1 MKTLFLECNMG
12 AAGDMLMA
20 ALWELT
26 EDKETALECIHSI
39 DLPHTSISFD
49 NTVTCGISCTKAHV
63 VIAGEEES
71 YNHIHNAPHHHFT
84 LSDVYEIIDS
94 LNISDNVKERSKSVY
109 NTIAAA
115 ESKVHNIDVSMIHF
129 HELGMLDA
137 IADVVICCFLIEG
150 LNVDKIVVSPINVGN
165 GTVRCAHGL
174 VPVPAP
180 ATAQILI
187 GIPYYK
193 SNIGGELCTPTGA
206 AILKIFADD
215 FSDMPEMTV
224 KSIGYGAGSKE
235 FEQANCIRAFLGE
248 MENNS
253 SDEVIELVCN
263 VDDMTAEEL
272 SFACEKLFSSDALDV
287 YTQPAY
293 MKKGRLGT
301 VITVMCREENKKN
314 IITCIFKYTSTI
326 GIREHICKR
335 YVLDRKEELI
345 KSPLGEIRAKC
356 SSGFGADK
364 IKYEFDDL
372 KKIADEKNM
381 SVFEVKKLLENNS
394 LTN

>member
-26 EDKETALECIHSI
+26 EDKETALECIRSI
-39 DLPHTSISFD
+39 GLPHTSISFD

-63 VIAGEEES
+63 VIAGEEEEQ
-71 YNHIHNAPHHHFT
+71 NHTHNASHHHFT

-94 LNISDNVKERSKSVY
+94 LNISDSVKEKSKSVY
-109 NTIAAA
+109 NTIATA
-115 ESKVHNIDVSMIHF
+115 ESKVHNTDVSMVHF

-137 IADVVICCFLIEG
+137 VADVVVCCFLIES
-150 LNVDKIVVSPINVGN
+150 LNADKIVVSLINVGS
-165 GTVRCAHGL
+165 GTVKCAHGL

-187 GIPYYK
+187 GIPYYQ
-193 SNIGGELCTPTGA
+193 SHISGELCTPTGA
-206 AILKIFADD
+206 AILKTFADD

-248 MENNS
+248 TENNS
-253 SDEVIELVCN
+253 SDEVIEFVCN

-301 VITVMCREENKKN
+301 VITVLCREENKKN
-314 IITCIFKYTSTI
+314 IIKCIFKYTSTI

-356 SSGFGADK
+356 SSGFGVEK

-372 KKIADEKNM
+372 KRIADEKNM
-381 SVFEVKKLLENNS
+381 SVFEVKKLLENNK
-394 LTN
+394 

>member
-26 EDKETALECIHSI
+26 EDKETALECIRSI
-39 DLPHTSISFD
+39 GLPHTSISFD

-71 YNHIHNAPHHHFT
+71 HNHTHNASHHHFT
-84 LSDVYEIIDS
+84 LSDVYEIIDN
-94 LNISDNVKERSKSVY
+94 LNISDNVKEKSKSVY
-109 NTIAAA
+109 STIAAA
-115 ESKVHNIDVSMIHF
+115 ESKVHNTDVSMVHF

-137 IADVVICCFLIEG
+137 IADVVICCFLIEE
-150 LNVDKIVVSPINVGN
+150 LHPDKIIVSPINAGS
-165 GTVRCAHGL
+165 GTVKCAHGIL
-174 VPVPAP
+174 PVPAP

-187 GIPYYK
+187 GVPYYK
-193 SNIGGELCTPTGA
+193 SNISGELCTPTGA
-206 AILKIFADD
+206 AILRTFADD

-235 FEQANCIRAFLGE
+235 FEQANCIRACLGE
-248 MENNS
+248 TENNS

-272 SFACEKLFSSDALDV
+272 SFACEKLFSLDALDV
-287 YTQPAY
+287 YTQPVY
-293 MKKGRLGT
+293 MKKDRLGT
-301 VITVMCREENKKN
+301 VITVLCKEENKKN
-314 IITCIFKYTSTI
+314 IIKCIFKYTSTI
-326 GIREHICKR
+326 GIREHICRR

-345 KSPLGEIRAKC
+345 KSPLGEIRVKC
-356 SSGFGADK
+356 SSGFDVEK

-372 KKIADEKNM
+372 KRIADEKNM
-381 SVFEVKKLLENNS
+381 SVFEVKKLLKNNK
-394 LTN
+394 

>member
-39 DLPHTSISFD
+39 GLPHTSISFD

-71 YNHIHNAPHHHFT
+71 HNHTHNASHHHFT

-94 LNISDNVKERSKSVY
+94 LNISDNVKEKSKSVY
-109 NTIAAA
+109 STIAAA
-115 ESKVHNIDVSMIHF
+115 ESKVHNTNASMVHF

-137 IADVVICCFLIEG
+137 IADVVVCCFLIEG
-150 LNVDKIVVSPINVGN
+150 LNADKIVVSPINVGS
-165 GTVRCAHGL
+165 GTVKCAHGL

-193 SNIGGELCTPTGA
+193 SNIDGELCTPTGA
-206 AILKIFADD
+206 AILKAFADD

-235 FEQANCIRAFLGE
+235 FEQANCIRAFFGE
-248 MENNS
+248 IENDS

-301 VITVMCREENKKN
+301 AITVLCKEENKKN
-314 IITCIFKYTSTI
+314 IIKCIFKYTSTI
-326 GIREHICKR
+326 GIREHICRR

-345 KSPLGEIRAKC
+345 KSPLGEIRVKC
-356 SSGFGADK
+356 SSGFDVEK

-372 KKIADEKNM
+372 KRIADEKNM
-381 SVFEVKKLLENNS
+381 SVFEVKKLLENNK
-394 LTN
+394 

>member
-26 EDKETALECIHSI
+26 EDKETALECIRSI
-39 DLPHTSISFD
+39 GLPHTSISFD

-63 VIAGEEES
+63 VIAGEEEEQ
-71 YNHIHNAPHHHFT
+71 NHTHNASHHHFT

-94 LNISDNVKERSKSVY
+94 LNISDNVKEKSKSVY
-109 NTIAAA
+109 NTIATA
-115 ESKVHNIDVSMIHF
+115 ESKVHNTDVSMVHF

-137 IADVVICCFLIEG
+137 VADVVVCCFLIES
-150 LNVDKIVVSPINVGN
+150 LNADKIVVSLINVGS
-165 GTVRCAHGL
+165 GTVKCAHGL

-187 GIPYYK
+187 GIPYYQ
-193 SNIGGELCTPTGA
+193 SHISGELCTPTGA
-206 AILKIFADD
+206 AILKTFADD

-248 MENNS
+248 TENNS
-253 SDEVIELVCN
+253 SDEVIEFVCN

-301 VITVMCREENKKN
+301 VITVLCREENKKN
-314 IITCIFKYTSTI
+314 IIKCIFKYTSTI

-356 SSGFGADK
+356 SSGFGVEK

-372 KKIADEKNM
+372 KRIADEKNM
-381 SVFEVKKLLENNS
+381 SVFEVKKLLENNK
-394 LTN
+394 

>member
-39 DLPHTSISFD
+39 GLPHTSISFD

-63 VIAGEEES
+63 VIAGEEEEK
-71 YNHIHNAPHHHFT
+71 NHTHNASHHHFT
-84 LSDVYEIIDS
+84 LSDVYGIIDS
-94 LNISDNVKERSKSVY
+94 LNISDNVKGKSKSVY
-109 NTIAAA
+109 STIAAA
-115 ESKVHNIDVSMIHF
+115 ESKVHNTDVSMVHF

-137 IADVVICCFLIEG
+137 IADVVVCCFLIES
-150 LNVDKIVVSPINVGN
+150 LNADKIVVSPINVGS

-187 GIPYYK
+187 GIPYYQ
-193 SNIGGELCTPTGA
+193 SHISGELCTPTGA
-206 AILKIFADD
+206 AILKTFADD
-215 FSDMPEMTV
+215 FSDMPVMTV

-248 MENNS
+248 TENNF

-301 VITVMCREENKKN
+301 VITVLCREENKKN
-314 IITCIFKYTSTI
+314 IIKCIFKYTSTI

-356 SSGFGADK
+356 SSGFGVEK

-372 KKIADEKNM
+372 KRIADEKNM
-381 SVFEVKKLLENNS
+381 SVFEVKKLLKNNK
-394 LTN
+394 

>member
-39 DLPHTSISFD
+39 GLPHTSISFD

-63 VIAGEEES
+63 VIAGEEEEQ
-71 YNHIHNAPHHHFT
+71 NHTHNASHHHFT
-84 LSDVYEIIDS
+84 LSDVYEIIDN
-94 LNISDNVKERSKSVY
+94 LNISDNVKEKSKSVY

-115 ESKVHNIDVSMIHF
+115 ESKVHNTDVAMVHF

-137 IADVVICCFLIEG
+137 IADVVVCCFLIES
-150 LNVDKIVVSPINVGN
+150 LNADKIVVSPINVGR
-165 GTVRCAHGL
+165 GTVKCAHGL

-187 GIPYYK
+187 GIPYYQ
-193 SNIGGELCTPTGA
+193 SHISGELCTPTGA
-206 AILKIFADD
+206 AILKTFADD
-215 FSDMPEMTV
+215 FSDMPVMTV

-235 FEQANCIRAFLGE
+235 FEQVNCIRAFLGE
-248 MENNS
+248 IENNS

-301 VITVMCREENKKN
+301 VITVLCREENKKN
-314 IITCIFKYTSTI
+314 IIKCIFKYTSTI

-356 SSGFGADK
+356 SSGFGVEK

-372 KKIADEKNM
+372 KRIADKKNM
-381 SVFEVKKLLENNS
+381 SVFEVKKLLKNNK
-394 LTN
+394 

>member
-39 DLPHTSISFD
+39 GLPHTCISFD

-71 YNHIHNAPHHHFT
+71 HNHTHNASHHHFT
-84 LSDVYEIIDS
+84 LSDVYEIIDG
-94 LNISDNVKERSKSVY
+94 LNISDNVKEKSKSVY
-109 NTIAAA
+109 NIIAAA
-115 ESKVHNIDVSMIHF
+115 ESKVHNTDVSMVHF

-137 IADVVICCFLIEG
+137 IADVVVCCFLIEG
-150 LNVDKIVVSPINVGN
+150 LNADKIVVSPINVGS

-180 ATAQILI
+180 AAAQILI

-193 SNIGGELCTPTGA
+193 SNIDGELCTPTGA
-206 AILKIFADD
+206 AILKAFADD

-235 FEQANCIRAFLGE
+235 FEQANCIRAFFGE
-248 MENNS
+248 IENDS
-253 SDEVIELVCN
+253 SDEVIELVCS

-287 YTQPAY
+287 YTQPVY

-301 VITVMCREENKKN
+301 AITVLCREENKKN
-314 IITCIFKYTSTI
+314 IIKCIFKYTATI

-345 KSPLGEIRAKC
+345 KSLLGEIRAKC
-356 SSGFGADK
+356 SSGFGVEK
-364 IKYEFDDL
+364 IKYEFDDV
-372 KKIADEKNM
+372 KRIAEEKNM
-381 SVFEVKKLLENNS
+381 SVFEVKKILENNK
-394 LTN
+394 

>member
-39 DLPHTSISFD
+39 GLPHTSISFD
-49 NTVTCGISCTKAHV
+49 NTVTCGISCTKVHV

-71 YNHIHNAPHHHFT
+71 HNYTHNASHHHFT
-84 LSDVYEIIDS
+84 LSNVYEIIDC
-94 LNISDNVKERSKSVY
+94 LNISDNVKEKSKSVY

-115 ESKVHNIDVSMIHF
+115 ESKVHNTDVSMVHF

-137 IADVVICCFLIEG
+137 IADVVVCCFLIEG
-150 LNVDKIVVSPINVGN
+150 LNADKIVVSPINVGS

-193 SNIGGELCTPTGA
+193 SNISGELCTPTGA
-206 AILKIFADD
+206 AILKTFAND

-235 FEQANCIRAFLGE
+235 FEQANCIRAFFGE
-248 MENNS
+248 TENNS

-287 YTQPAY
+287 YTQPVY

-301 VITVMCREENKKN
+301 IITVLCREENKKN
-314 IITCIFKYTSTI
+314 IIKCIFKYTATI

-356 SSGFGADK
+356 SSGFGVEK

-372 KKIADEKNM
+372 KRIADEKKM
-381 SVFEVKKLLENNS
+381 SVFEVKNLLENNK
-394 LTN
+394 

>member
-26 EDKETALECIHSI
+26 EDKETALECIHSVG
-39 DLPHTSISFD
+39 LPHTSISFD

-63 VIAGEEES
+63 VIAGEEEEQ
-71 YNHIHNAPHHHFT
+71 NHTHNASHHHFT

-94 LNISDNVKERSKSVY
+94 LNISDNVKEKSKSVY
-109 NTIAAA
+109 STIAAA
-115 ESKVHNIDVSMIHF
+115 ESKVHNTDVSMVHF

-137 IADVVICCFLIEG
+137 IADVVVCCFLIES
-150 LNVDKIVVSPINVGN
+150 LNADKIVVSPINVGS
-165 GTVRCAHGL
+165 GTVKCAHGL

-187 GIPYYK
+187 GIPYYQ
-193 SNIGGELCTPTGA
+193 SHISGELCTPTGA
-206 AILKIFADD
+206 AILRTFADD
-215 FSDMPEMTV
+215 FSDMPEMTI

-248 MENNS
+248 TENNS

-287 YTQPAY
+287 YTQPVY

-301 VITVMCREENKKN
+301 AITVLCREENKKN
-314 IITCIFKYTSTI
+314 IIKCIFKYTSTI

-356 SSGFGADK
+356 SSGFGVEK

-372 KKIADEKNM
+372 KRIADEKNM
-381 SVFEVKKLLENNS
+381 SVFEVKKLLENNK
-394 LTN
+394 

>member
-26 EDKETALECIHSI
+26 EDKETALECIRSI
-39 DLPHTSISFD
+39 GLPHTSISFD

-71 YNHIHNAPHHHFT
+71 HNHTHNASHHHFT
-84 LSDVYEIIDS
+84 LSDVYGIIDN
-94 LNISDNVKERSKSVY
+94 LNISDSVKEKSKSVY
-109 NTIAAA
+109 STIAAA
-115 ESKVHNIDVSMIHF
+115 ESKVHNTDVSMVHF

-137 IADVVICCFLIEG
+137 IADVVVCCFLIEG
-150 LNVDKIVVSPINVGN
+150 LNADKIVVSPINVGS
-165 GTVRCAHGL
+165 GTVKCAHGL

-187 GIPYYK
+187 GIPYYQ
-193 SNIGGELCTPTGA
+193 SHISGELCTPTGA
-206 AILKIFADD
+206 AILKTFADV

-248 MENNS
+248 TENNS

-272 SFACEKLFSSDALDV
+272 SFACEKLFSSDALDI
-287 YTQPAY
+287 YIQPAY

-301 VITVMCREENKKN
+301 AITVLCREENKKN
-314 IITCIFKYTSTI
+314 IIKCIFKYTATI

-356 SSGFGADK
+356 SSGFGVEK

-372 KKIADEKNM
+372 KRIADEKNM
-381 SVFEVKKLLENNS
+381 SVFEVKKLLENNK
-394 LTN
+394 

>member
-150 LNVDKIVVSPINVGN
+150 LNVDKIVVSPINVGS

-248 MENNS
+248 TENNS

-301 VITVMCREENKKN
+301 VITVLCREENKKN

-372 KKIADEKNM
+372 KRIADEKNM

>member
-26 EDKETALECIHSI
+26 EDKETALECIRSI
-39 DLPHTSISFD
+39 GLPHTSISFD

-63 VIAGEEES
+63 VIAGEEEEQ
-71 YNHIHNAPHHHFT
+71 NHTHNASHHHFT

-94 LNISDNVKERSKSVY
+94 LNISDNVKEKSKSVY
-109 NTIAAA
+109 RTIAAA
-115 ESKVHNIDVSMIHF
+115 ESTVHNTDVSMVHF

-137 IADVVICCFLIEG
+137 IADVVVCCFLIEG
-150 LNVDKIVVSPINVGN
+150 LNADKIVVSPINVGS
-165 GTVRCAHGL
+165 GTIKCAHGL

-187 GIPYYK
+187 GIPYYQ
-193 SNIGGELCTPTGA
+193 SHISGELCTPTGA
-206 AILKIFADD
+206 AILKTFADD
-215 FSDMPEMTV
+215 FSDMPVMTV

-235 FEQANCIRAFLGE
+235 FEQVNCIRAFLGE
-248 MENNS
+248 IENNS

-301 VITVMCREENKKN
+301 VITVLCREENKKN
-314 IITCIFKYTSTI
+314 IIKCIFKYTSTI

-356 SSGFGADK
+356 SSGFGVEK

-372 KKIADEKNM
+372 KRIADKKNM
-381 SVFEVKKLLENNS
+381 SVFEVKKLLKNNK
-394 LTN
+394 

>member
-39 DLPHTSISFD
+39 GLPHTSISFD

-63 VIAGEEES
+63 VIAGEEEEQ
-71 YNHIHNAPHHHFT
+71 NHTHNGSHHHFT

-94 LNISDNVKERSKSVY
+94 LNISDNVKEKSKSVY

-115 ESKVHNIDVSMIHF
+115 ESKVHNTDVSMVHF

-137 IADVVICCFLIEG
+137 IADVVVCCFLIES
-150 LNVDKIVVSPINVGN
+150 LNADKIVVSPINVGS
-165 GTVRCAHGL
+165 GTVKCAHGL

-187 GIPYYK
+187 GIPYYQ
-193 SNIGGELCTPTGA
+193 SHISGELCTPTGA
-206 AILKIFADD
+206 AILKTFADD
-215 FSDMPEMTV
+215 FSDMPVMTV

-235 FEQANCIRAFLGE
+235 FEQVNCIRAFLGE
-248 MENNS
+248 TENNS

-287 YTQPAY
+287 YTQPVY

-301 VITVMCREENKKN
+301 AITVLCREENKKN
-314 IITCIFKYTSTI
+314 IIKCIFKYTSTI

-335 YVLDRKEELI
+335 YVLDREEELI

-356 SSGFGADK
+356 SSGFGVEK

-372 KKIADEKNM
+372 KRIADEKNM
-381 SVFEVKKLLENNS
+381 SVFEVKKLLENNK
-394 LTN
+394 

>member
-71 YNHIHNAPHHHFT
+71 HNHIHNAPHHHFT
-84 LSDVYEIIDS
+84 LSDVYEIIDR

-150 LNVDKIVVSPINVGN
+150 LNVDKIVVSPINVGS

-253 SDEVIELVCN
+253 SDEVIEFVCN

-272 SFACEKLFSSDALDV
+272 SFACEKLFFSDALDV

-301 VITVMCREENKKN
+301 VITVLCREENKKN
-314 IITCIFKYTSTI
+314 IIKCIFKYTSTI

-335 YVLDRKEELI
+335 YVLNRKEELI

-372 KKIADEKNM
+372 KRIADEKNM

>member
-39 DLPHTSISFD
+39 GLPHTSISFD

-63 VIAGEEES
+63 VIVGEEEEQ
-71 YNHIHNAPHHHFT
+71 NHTHNASHHHFT
-84 LSDVYEIIDS
+84 LSDVYGIIDN
-94 LNISDNVKERSKSVY
+94 LNISDNVKEKSKSVY

-115 ESKVHNIDVSMIHF
+115 ESKVHNTDVSMVHF

-137 IADVVICCFLIEG
+137 IADVVVCCFLIES
-150 LNVDKIVVSPINVGN
+150 LNADKIVVSPINVGN
-165 GTVRCAHGL
+165 GTVKCAHGL

-187 GIPYYK
+187 GIPYYQ
-193 SNIGGELCTPTGA
+193 SHISGELCTPTGA
-206 AILKIFADD
+206 AILKTFADD

-248 MENNS
+248 TENNS

-301 VITVMCREENKKN
+301 VITVLCREENKKN
-314 IITCIFKYTSTI
+314 IIKCIFKYTSTI

-356 SSGFGADK
+356 SSGFGVEK
-364 IKYEFDDL
+364 TKYEFDDL
-372 KKIADEKNM
+372 KRIADAKNM
-381 SVFEVKKLLENNS
+381 SVFEVKKLLENNK
-394 LTN
+394 

>member
-12 AAGDMLMA
+12 AAGDMLIA

-39 DLPHTSISFD
+39 GLPHTSISFD

-71 YNHIHNAPHHHFT
+71 HNHTHNASHHHFT
-84 LSDVYEIIDS
+84 LSDVYGIIDN
-94 LNISDNVKERSKSVY
+94 LNISDNVKEKSKSVY
-109 NTIAAA
+109 STIAAA
-115 ESKVHNIDVSMIHF
+115 ESKVHNTDVSMVHF

-137 IADVVICCFLIEG
+137 IADVVICCFLIEE
-150 LNVDKIVVSPINVGN
+150 LHPDKIIVSPINAGS
-165 GTVRCAHGL
+165 GTVKCAHGIL
-174 VPVPAP
+174 PVPAP

-187 GIPYYK
+187 GVPYYK
-193 SNIGGELCTPTGA
+193 SNISGELCTPTGA
-206 AILKIFADD
+206 AILKAFADD

-248 MENNS
+248 TENNS

-272 SFACEKLFSSDALDV
+272 SFACEKLFFSDALDV
-287 YTQPAY
+287 YIQPAY

-301 VITVMCREENKKN
+301 AITVLCREENKKN
-314 IITCIFKYTSTI
+314 IIKCIFKYTSTI

-345 KSPLGEIRAKC
+345 KSPLDEIRAKF
-356 SSGFGADK
+356 SSGFGVEK

-372 KKIADEKNM
+372 KRIADEKNM
-381 SVFEVKKLLENNS
+381 SVFEVKKLLKNNK
-394 LTN
+394 